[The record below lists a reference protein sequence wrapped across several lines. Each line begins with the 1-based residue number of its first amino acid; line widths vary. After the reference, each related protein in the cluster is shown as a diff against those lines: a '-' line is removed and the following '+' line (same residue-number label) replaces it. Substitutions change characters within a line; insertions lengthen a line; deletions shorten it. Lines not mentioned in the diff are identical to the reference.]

1 MTLIAQPP
9 AADAQQHGPKSA
21 RHLLV
26 GYYAGLGVV
35 MAVWGARMPAVQA
48 AAQLSAGRLA
58 VVLLAAAF
66 GMVAAL
72 QVGGRLV
79 HHYGAARLLVGPA
92 VLLGLTLVAL
102 GWCRSLPALITA
114 AWIFGIAHGL
124 FDIATNASAVR
135 CQDAYGRPIM
145 SGFHAA
151 YSVGGLVGAGLA
163 VATARWPHE
172 VLFAGVGAMAA
183 LVALASVPATR
194 CVADLDKAAVAHTA
208 AELGPASRPRP
219 RVWLLGAMAGAC
231 LLGEGAAADWA
242 AVHLHTLQASA
253 TVSAAA
259 YAAYSAAMAAG
270 RLAGDRL
277 TARYGPAPL
286 IRAGA
291 ALAAAGLGIG
301 LAVGTVSAALVG
313 WTLLGLGLSTV
324 VPAAVTAAGPGGPRA
339 VASVAAVGYLGM
351 LAGPA
356 VIGAL
361 ASLSSLPAA
370 LFLPVFLAGAVAV
383 ASHRALRPAR

>member
-1 MTLIAQPP
+1 MTLITQPP
-9 AADAQQHGPKSA
+9 AVDTQQHGPKSA

-26 GYYAGLGVV
+26 AYYAGLGVV

-48 AAQLSAGRLA
+48 TAHLSAGRLA
-58 VVLLAAAF
+58 LVLLAAAF
-66 GMVAAL
+66 GVVAAL

-92 VLLGLTLVAL
+92 VLLGSALVAL
-102 GWCRSLPALITA
+102 GWCRSLPALITT

-135 CQDAYGRPIM
+135 CQEAYGRPIM

-151 YSVGGLVGAGLA
+151 YSLGGLAGAVLA
-163 VATARWPHE
+163 VATARLPHE
-172 VLFAGVGAMAA
+172 LLFTGMGAMA
-183 LVALASVPATR
+183 VVTALASGWMTHSVGE
-194 CVADLDKAAVAHTA
+194 LDKTASVKAAA
-208 AELGPASRPRP
+208 AGPQNGPRP
-219 RVWLLGAMAGAC
+219 RVWLLGAIAAAC

-253 TVSAAA
+253 TVAAGA
-259 YAAYSAAMAAG
+259 YAVYSAAMAAG
-270 RLAGDRL
+270 RLTGDRL
-277 TARYGPAPL
+277 TVRYGSAPL
-286 IRAGA
+286 ICTGAG
-291 ALAAAGLGIG
+291 LAAAGLGLG
-301 LAVGTVSAALVG
+301 VAVGTVPAALMG
-313 WTLLGLGLSTV
+313 WGLFGLGLSTV
-324 VPAAVTAAGPGGPRA
+324 VPAAVTAAGRGGPRA

-361 ASLSSLPAA
+361 TSVSSLPAA
-370 LFLPVFLAGAVAV
+370 LFLPVALAGAVAV
-383 ASHRALRPAR
+383 VSHRALNPTQ